1 MKPLSKYEKN
11 IGSLV
16 IEVCKGSQWFT
27 SLYKLISTLSP
38 QHPTTPLSVRCR
50 IYNCYNSDRQYLVVL
65 PHRIDKS
72 EITTF
77 IIIDNGIGKLP
88 SNIKRSDSLV
98 NIVFR
103 RNITNAEEINILV
116 EAVVNSMCFY
126 IWRTIVSANAS
137 LAVDNRSST
146 STSC

>member
-1 MKPLSKYEKN
+1 MKPLSKYERK
-11 IGSLV
+11 ICSL
-16 IEVCKGSQWFT
+16 IEEVCKGPQWFT
-27 SLYKLISTLSP
+27 SLYRLINAQSSL
-38 QHPTTPLSVRCR
+38 HPTTSLSFRCR
-50 IYNCYNSDRQYLVVL
+50 IYNCYDSDRQYLVVL

-77 IIIDNGIGKLP
+77 IIIENGIGKLP
-88 SNIKRSDSLV
+88 SKITRSDSLI

-103 RNITNAEEINILV
+103 RNIYNVEEIDMLV

-137 LAVDNRSST
+137 LSVENRYAISR
-146 STSC
+146 